1 MVGALTEAALAVA
14 DPGSGLAS
22 ATMASRPPHPSF
34 PISRLA
40 VTKCRRRQQQSS
52 MDLQESKKEKEK
64 KKKVGCRIGP
74 YEDPQDARGPPDA
87 GMLLVPR
94 REILGDGAL
103 RNITPPE
110 RWSDILL
117 GKPVLD
123 SSCFSA
129 APRPDLPSS
138 AVPSKALF
146 ASPDVHFRCP
156 LLEQGGA

>member
-64 KKKVGCRIGP
+64 KKKRLDAASAPMRILRTREARRMPGCCW
-74 YEDPQDARGPPDA
+74 YRGGKFLA
-87 GMLLVPR
+87 MGLS
-94 REILGDGAL
+94 EIS
-103 RNITPPE
+103 RHQ
-110 RWSDILL
+110 R
-117 GKPVLD
+117 
-123 SSCFSA
+123 
-129 APRPDLPSS
+129 
-138 AVPSKALF
+138 
-146 ASPDVHFRCP
+146 
-156 LLEQGGA
+156 GGLIFCWANPC